1 MEFVGYGFIFY
12 LGAVFGSF
20 FHVVG
25 YRYLKGMN
33 FINGRSQCPTCE
45 TQLGAID
52 LVPLF
57 SYVFLRAKC
66 RHCGAHIP
74 VIYWLAEVALGILFV
89 IPVLVFGYHGFL
101 TGEIVFV
108 WIFSALLFTITV
120 TDVYEQ
126 LIPDKILLFFG
137 VLLVVASYFVDGFSF
152 QSALIGALVGFG
164 LLYIIGT
171 LGRLYYKQDALGGG
185 DVKLYALI
193 GYVLGWQLTILS
205 LFLAAVFALIG
216 AIIMR
221 RKAGAILPFGPF
233 IAVAAV
239 CCYYVGD
246 ALLGWYWGLF

>member
-1 MEFVGYGFIFY
+1 MEFVGYLFIFY

-25 YRYLKGMN
+25 YRYLKGMD
-33 FINGRSQCPTCE
+33 FISGRSQCPACE

-57 SYVFLRAKC
+57 SYLFLRGKC

-74 VIYWLAEVALGILFV
+74 MLYWFAEVALGLLFV
-89 IPVLVFGYHGFL
+89 LPVLMLGYGAFL
-101 TGEIVFV
+101 TGELIFI
-108 WIFSALLFTITV
+108 WIFTALLFTITV
-120 TDVYEQ
+120 TDLYEQ

-137 VLLVVASYFVDGFSF
+137 TLLVITSYFVEGFSF
-152 QSALIGALVGFG
+152 QAAIIGAVVGFG
-164 LLYIIGT
+164 LLYVIGT

-185 DVKLYALI
+185 DVKLYAVV

-205 LFLAAVFALIG
+205 LFMAAVFALIG

-221 RKAGAILPFGPF
+221 RKAGTILPFGPF
-233 IAVAAV
+233 IALAAL
-239 CCYYVGD
+239 CCYYFGEP
-246 ALLGWYWGLF
+246 LLTWYWGLF